1 MGSQVSDMCI
11 DCLGK
16 EDEFNDTRSK
26 HIKQIY
32 FDDKSFEEH
41 QIDVKLPQNE
51 LINVGHII
59 DNQSLKPME
68 SAQINQKINSDSY
81 VILTSNPVQLSI

>member
-32 FDDKSFEEH
+32 FDNESFEGH
-41 QIDVKLPQNE
+41 QNK
-51 LINVGHII
+51 
-59 DNQSLKPME
+59 
-68 SAQINQKINSDSY
+68 SY
-81 VILTSNPVQLSI
+81 NGTAA